1 MGKNFEEIFFGP
13 KPDYYII
20 CGTQMYT
27 SDIPSGKC
35 VLCKNFLA
43 CPSIKG
49 ETKRGAT
56 DAIIGNLAVYF
67 NTNKLGHS
75 LTGVPRKV
83 F

>member
-27 SDIPSGKC
+27 SDIPSEKC
-35 VLCKNFLA
+35 VLCK
-43 CPSIKG
+43 PSIKG

-67 NTNKLGHS
+67 NTNKLGRS
-75 LTGVPRKV
+75 PTGVPREV
-83 F
+83 L